1 MRKEPG
7 FIYRVFLVMG
17 DALAIV
23 ASFTFAYYFR
33 IHFDHR
39 PYVFMGNTMN
49 FLFSNL
55 LLLPIWLVVLSSLG
69 LYSRR
74 VLQRHGLMAWRLLL
88 ASIVG
93 TMSIITYDF
102 FATAITPRDG
112 LFPVKVI
119 ALYATGICFFALSA
133 ERVLIAL
140 FFRFLH
146 RSKRNLIRAVVAGD
160 NENVRQ
166 LLMGTAP
173 ESGYKICGVVTDKDK
188 LVPQEWKRHRYATLE
203 EAVKRLRPDVVIYAQ
218 EEGLEAANKLAVD
231 YHALFYYSPPE
242 SSVIALSRDTEFMAG
257 VPILRVRA
265 TPLTG
270 SARVYKRFMDLVVS
284 TLLIIVASPI
294 MLIIWLIQKILAPK
308 APAIYKDT
316 RLTRFN
322 QEFPL
327 LKFRSIKEEYNGMTP
342 EEAFTK
348 MGKPELIKKYRSHG
362 DYIKNDP
369 RYTKF
374 GKFLRSSSLD
384 ELPQLFNVW
393 IGHISLIGP
402 RALQPGEL
410 KDYGD
415 RGLLLS
421 IKSGLS
427 GLAQVSGRRD
437 ISFNERRS
445 MDIYYIQNWTPMMD
459 VTIFFRTIISIFKRS
474 GAK

>member
-7 FIYRVFLVMG
+7 FIYRVFLVVG
-17 DALAIV
+17 DAFAIV

-33 IHFDHR
+33 LHFDHR
-39 PYVFMGNTMN
+39 PYVFEGNTMS

-55 LLLPIWLVVLSSLG
+55 FLLPIWLVVLSSLG
-69 LYSRR
+69 LYSRKI
-74 VLQRHGLMAWRLLL
+74 LQRHGVMAWRLLL
-88 ASIVG
+88 ASVVG

-102 FATAITPRDG
+102 FATAIFERDG

-119 ALYATGICFFALSA
+119 ALYATAICFLALSA
-133 ERVLIAL
+133 ERILIAL
-140 FFRFLH
+140 IFRILH
-146 RSKRNLIRAVVAGD
+146 RNKYGLIRTVVAGD
-160 NENVRQ
+160 GENVRQ
-166 LLMGTAP
+166 LLLGTAP
-173 ESGYKICGVVTDKDK
+173 ESGYKICGVVADSKYI
-188 LVPQEWKRHRYATLE
+188 PQEWNRRRYPTLE
-203 EAVKRLRPDVVIYAQ
+203 DAVNRLRPDAVVYAQ
-218 EEGLEAANKLAVD
+218 EDGLEEANKLAID
-231 YHALFYYSPPE
+231 HHALFYYSPPE
-242 SSVIALSRDTEFMAG
+242 SSVIALSRDTEFVAG
-257 VPILRVRA
+257 VPVLRIRA

-270 SARVYKRFMDLVVS
+270 AARVYKRTLDIITS
-284 TLLIIVASPI
+284 TLLIIVAAPI
-294 MLIIWLIQKILAPK
+294 MAIIFVIQKILDPK
-308 APAIYKDT
+308 ASALYKDI

-322 QEFPL
+322 KEFPL
-327 LKFRSIKEEYNGMTP
+327 LKFRSIKPEFSGMTP

-348 MGKPELIKKYRSHG
+348 MGKPELIEKYRSHG

-421 IKSGLS
+421 IKSGVS

-437 ISFNERRS
+437 ISFNERRAL
-445 MDIYYIQNWTPMMD
+445 DIYYIQNWTPMMD
-459 VTIFFRTIISIFKRS
+459 VTIFFRTIASVFKRS

>member
-7 FIYRVFLVMG
+7 FIYRVFLVVG
-17 DALAIV
+17 DAFAIV

-33 IHFDHR
+33 LHFDHR
-39 PYVFMGNTMN
+39 PYVFAGNTMS

-55 LLLPIWLVVLSSLG
+55 LLLPIWLIVLSSLG
-69 LYSRR
+69 LYSRK
-74 VLQRHGLMAWRLLL
+74 VLQRHGMMAWRLLL

-102 FATAITPRDG
+102 FATAISPRDG

-119 ALYATGICFFALSA
+119 ALYATIVCFFALSA
-133 ERVLIAL
+133 ERVAIAL
-140 FFRFLH
+140 LFRLLH
-146 RSKRNLIRAVVAGD
+146 RRKYGLIRTVVAGD
-160 NENVRQ
+160 GENVRQ
-166 LLMGTAP
+166 LLLGTAP
-173 ESGYKICGVVTDKDK
+173 ESGYKICGVVAESKYI
-188 LVPQEWKRHRYATLE
+188 PQEWNRRRYPSLE
-203 EAVKRLRPDVVIYAQ
+203 EAIKRLRPDAVVYAQ
-218 EEGLEAANKLAVD
+218 EEGLEKANKLAVD
-231 YHALFYYSPPE
+231 HHALFYYSPPE
-242 SSVIALSRDTEFMAG
+242 SSVIALTKDTEFVAG
-257 VPILRVRA
+257 VPVLRIRA

-270 SARVYKRFMDLVVS
+270 AARVYKRFLDIVIS

-294 MLIIWLIQKILAPK
+294 MLVIWLIQKVLNPK

-322 QEFPL
+322 KEFPL
-327 LKFRSIKEEYNGMTP
+327 LKFRSIKPEFSGMTP

-348 MGKPELIKKYRSHG
+348 MGKPQLIEKYRSHG

-374 GKFLRSSSLD
+374 GKFLRSTSLD

-393 IGHISLIGP
+393 IGQISLIGP

-421 IKSGLS
+421 IKSGVS
-427 GLAQVSGRRD
+427 GLAQVSGRRN
-437 ISFNERRS
+437 ISFNERRAL
-445 MDIYYIQNWTPMMD
+445 DIYYIQNWTPMID

>member
-7 FIYRVFLVMG
+7 FIYRVFLVVG
-17 DALAIV
+17 DAFAIV

-33 IHFDHR
+33 LHFDHR
-39 PYVFMGNTMN
+39 PYVFAGNTMS

-55 LLLPIWLVVLSSLG
+55 LLLPIWLIVLSSLG
-69 LYSRR
+69 LYSRK
-74 VLQRHGLMAWRLLL
+74 VLQRHGMMAWRLLL

-102 FATAITPRDG
+102 FATAISPRDG

-119 ALYATGICFFALSA
+119 ALYATIVCFFALSA
-133 ERVLIAL
+133 ERVAIAL
-140 FFRFLH
+140 LFRLLH
-146 RSKRNLIRAVVAGD
+146 RRKYGLIRTVVAGD
-160 NENVRQ
+160 GENVRQ
-166 LLMGTAP
+166 LLLGTAP
-173 ESGYKICGVVTDKDK
+173 ESGYKICGVVAESKYI
-188 LVPQEWKRHRYATLE
+188 PQEWNRRRYPSLE
-203 EAVKRLRPDVVIYAQ
+203 EAIKRLRPDAVVYAQ
-218 EEGLEAANKLAVD
+218 EEGLEKANKLAVD
-231 YHALFYYSPPE
+231 HHALFYYSPPE
-242 SSVIALSRDTEFMAG
+242 SSVIALTKDTEFVAG
-257 VPILRVRA
+257 VPVLRIRA

-270 SARVYKRFMDLVVS
+270 AARVYKRFLDIVIS

-294 MLIIWLIQKILAPK
+294 MLVIWAIQKVLNPK

-322 QEFPL
+322 KEFPL
-327 LKFRSIKEEYNGMTP
+327 LKFRSIKPEFSGMTP

-348 MGKPELIKKYRSHG
+348 MGKPQLIEKYRSHG

-374 GKFLRSSSLD
+374 GKFLRSTSLD

-393 IGHISLIGP
+393 IGQISLIGP

-421 IKSGLS
+421 IKSGVS
-427 GLAQVSGRRD
+427 GLAQVSGRRN
-437 ISFNERRS
+437 ISFNEGRAL
-445 MDIYYIQNWTPMMD
+445 DIYYIQNWTPMMD
-459 VTIFFRTIISIFKRS
+459 VTIFFRTIVSIFKRS